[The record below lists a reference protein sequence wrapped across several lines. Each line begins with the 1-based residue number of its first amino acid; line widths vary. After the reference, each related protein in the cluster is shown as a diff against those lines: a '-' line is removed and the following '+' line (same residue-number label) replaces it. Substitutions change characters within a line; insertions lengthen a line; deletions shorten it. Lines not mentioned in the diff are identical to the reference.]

1 MYRSLSTDHIQEV
14 ARTHVQ
20 GDLDFE
26 HVGFL
31 LTAAPLSLFFWGRS
45 IGTSVASTSITT
57 ASFTFVP
64 DGMLG
69 SASNPLWIRRSSTRR
84 TIRHALVSLIPYYA
98 PRVNNDG

>member
-31 LTAAPLSLFFWGRS
+31 LTTAPLSLFFWGRS
-45 IGTSVASTSITT
+45 IGTSVTSTMHYHRVVYVRT
-57 ASFTFVP
+57 
-64 DGMLG
+64 GR
-69 SASNPLWIRRSSTRR
+69 NIRQRQ
-84 TIRHALVSLIPYYA
+84 
-98 PRVNNDG
+98 